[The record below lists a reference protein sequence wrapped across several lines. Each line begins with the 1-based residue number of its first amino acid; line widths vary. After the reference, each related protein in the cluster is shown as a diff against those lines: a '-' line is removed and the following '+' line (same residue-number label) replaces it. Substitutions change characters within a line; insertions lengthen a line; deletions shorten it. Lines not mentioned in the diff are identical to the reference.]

1 MASLRLDNSTRKIW
15 GIGRLLAARRKQG
28 IRRRGDGRSAGGTLG
43 NAMRVLV
50 VDDHALIRDA
60 LRRVLEQLEREVTV
74 VEAGDCGQA
83 FRVIEAQPDLD
94 LVLLVLNLPGMHGL
108 AALTELRT
116 RYPAV
121 SVVVVSAANDR
132 ASVTQALDHGAM
144 GFIPKSSSNEVLASA
159 LRLVLSGGIY
169 IPPEILGR
177 AEPQM
182 EPGSVGS
189 PASDAGSSPRRLLP
203 SDLGLTERQAQI
215 LILLMQGKS
224 NKLICR
230 ELDLAESTV
239 KNHVTHVLKTLN
251 VTSRTQAVIAAA
263 RIGLVLEPVASSRKG
278 EARDE

>member
-1 MASLRLDNSTRKIW
+1 MK
-15 GIGRLLAARRKQG
+15 
-28 IRRRGDGRSAGGTLG
+28 
-43 NAMRVLV
+43 VLI

-74 VEAGDCGQA
+74 LEAGDCGQA

-94 LVLLVLNLPGMHGL
+94 LVLLDLNLPGTHGL

-132 ASVTQALDHGAM
+132 VSVTQALNHGAM
-144 GFIPKSSSNEVLASA
+144 GYIPKSSSNEVLASA
-159 LRLVLSGGIY
+159 LRLVVSGGIY

-177 AEPQM
+177 SEPQM
-182 EPGSVGS
+182 KPGSVESPAPDAGGS
-189 PASDAGSSPRRLLP
+189 PPRLLP

-263 RIGLVLEPVASSRKG
+263 RMGLVLEPVASSRKSQPG
-278 EARDE
+278 GN

>member
-1 MASLRLDNSTRKIW
+1 MK
-15 GIGRLLAARRKQG
+15 
-28 IRRRGDGRSAGGTLG
+28 
-43 NAMRVLV
+43 VLI

-74 VEAGDCGQA
+74 FEAGDCGQA

-94 LVLLVLNLPGMHGL
+94 LVLLDLNLPGMQGL

-132 ASVTQALDHGAM
+132 VSVTQALDHGAM
-144 GFIPKSSSNEVLASA
+144 GYIPKSSSNEVLASA
-159 LRLVLSGGIY
+159 LRLVVSGGIY
-169 IPPEILGR
+169 IPAEILGR
-177 AEPQM
+177 SEPQM
-182 EPGSVGS
+182 EPGNLESPAPDAGGS
-189 PASDAGSSPRRLLP
+189 PPRLLP

-230 ELDLAESTV
+230 ELDVAESTV

-263 RIGLVLEPVASSRKG
+263 RMGLVLEPVASSRKSQPG
-278 EARDE
+278 GN

>member
-1 MASLRLDNSTRKIW
+1 MK
-15 GIGRLLAARRKQG
+15 
-28 IRRRGDGRSAGGTLG
+28 
-43 NAMRVLV
+43 VLV

-74 VEAGDCGQA
+74 FEAGDCGQA

-94 LVLLVLNLPGMHGL
+94 LVLLDLNLPGMQGL

-121 SVVVVSAANDR
+121 SIVVVSAANDR
-132 ASVTQALDHGAM
+132 VSVTQALDHGAM
-144 GFIPKSSSNEVLASA
+144 GYIPKSSSNELLASA
-159 LRLVLSGGIY
+159 LRLVVSGGIY

-177 AEPQM
+177 SEPQM
-182 EPGSVGS
+182 EPGNLESPAPDAGGS
-189 PASDAGSSPRRLLP
+189 PPRLLP

-230 ELDLAESTV
+230 ELDVAESTV

-263 RIGLVLEPVASSRKG
+263 RMGLVLEPVASSRKSQPG
-278 EARDE
+278 GN

>member
-1 MASLRLDNSTRKIW
+1 MK
-15 GIGRLLAARRKQG
+15 
-28 IRRRGDGRSAGGTLG
+28 
-43 NAMRVLV
+43 VLV

-74 VEAGDCGQA
+74 FEAGDCGQA

-94 LVLLVLNLPGMHGL
+94 LVLLDLNLPGMQGL

-132 ASVTQALDHGAM
+132 VSVTQALDHGAM
-144 GFIPKSSSNEVLASA
+144 GYIPKSSSNEVLASA
-159 LRLVLSGGIY
+159 LRLVVSGGIY

-177 AEPQM
+177 SEPQM
-182 EPGSVGS
+182 EPGNLESPAPDAGGS
-189 PASDAGSSPRRLLP
+189 PPRLLP

-230 ELDLAESTV
+230 ELDVAESTV

-263 RIGLVLEPVASSRKG
+263 RMGLVLEPVASSRESQPG
-278 EARDE
+278 GN

>member
-1 MASLRLDNSTRKIW
+1 MK
-15 GIGRLLAARRKQG
+15 
-28 IRRRGDGRSAGGTLG
+28 
-43 NAMRVLV
+43 VLV

-74 VEAGDCGQA
+74 FEAGDCGQA

-94 LVLLVLNLPGMHGL
+94 LVLLDLNLPGMQGL

-121 SVVVVSAANDR
+121 SVVVVSAASDR
-132 ASVTQALDHGAM
+132 VSVTQALDHGAM
-144 GFIPKSSSNEVLASA
+144 GYIPKSSSNEVLASA
-159 LRLVLSGGIY
+159 LRLVVSGGIY

-177 AEPQM
+177 SEPQM
-182 EPGSVGS
+182 KPGNVESPALDAGGS
-189 PASDAGSSPRRLLP
+189 PPRLLP

-239 KNHVTHVLKTLN
+239 KNHVTHVLRTLN

-263 RIGLVLEPVASSRKG
+263 RMGLVLEPVASSRKSQPG
-278 EARDE
+278 GN